1 MFDETAWI
9 QRGFET
15 FPNYFS
21 DAHLKAIEECV
32 LDLFLM
38 QARKIGEYRSTAL
51 DVSNTAASAFSKF
64 SRLCELMEAQDKE
77 ALYQV
82 QKFLPSSQ
90 VCRSLFDDQFV
101 SLMCDLLKSKRNTL
115 LIDGPALFI
124 NRPHTDRLL
133 YKWHSEA
140 HYYPKR
146 RRFIN
151 IWLPLFSDKSQ
162 ESGTMSFKAGSHR
175 FQFPFSDYQGFNRD
189 SQGKANHFVQYEIPN
204 NFVES
209 FEEHWCETNRG
220 DLVIFDRNLVHRSNH
235 NRSDHYSVALVARV
249 WDPSD
254 DLTLSGEMAATPYG
268 GNVGRSNLIVEP

>member
-1 MFDETAWI
+1 MYDEVAYV
-9 QRGFET
+9 QNGFAT
-15 FPNYFS
+15 FSNYFS
-21 DAHLKAIEECV
+21 DAKLRAVEECV

-38 QARKIGEYRSTAL
+38 QARKIGEYRGQAL
-51 DVSNTAASAFSKF
+51 ELSNTAASVFSKF
-64 SRLCELMEAQDKE
+64 EHIYELMEAQDKE
-77 ALYQV
+77 ALYQI

-90 VCRSLFDDQFV
+90 VCRKLFDEQFV
-101 SLMCDLLKSKRNTL
+101 SLMCDLLKSKSNTL
-115 LIDGPALFI
+115 LIDGPALFV
-124 NRPHTDRLL
+124 NRPRTDRLL

-151 IWLPLFSDKSQ
+151 VWLPLFSDKSR
-162 ESGTMSFKAGSHR
+162 ESGTMSFKTRSHC

-204 NFVES
+204 NFVEG
-209 FEEHWCETNRG
+209 FEEHWCETKRG

-235 NRSDHYSVALVARV
+235 NYSDHYSVAMVARV

-268 GNVGRSNLIVEP
+268 GNIGRSNLIVEP